1 MGERTNRGL
10 LLEVICFML
19 VCNFEA
25 NFMNGADQMDMA
37 LVGEPITLHLPL
49 PIMQRAKRLSQ
60 ELQISLENLLADA
73 VATALPPLAGL
84 QEELADELSKLAFL
98 TDDELW
104 QVMREV
110 LPPEHF
116 EQMDALLD
124 RKNQGRLL
132 ANEQQ
137 KIDRLLD
144 DYHRL
149 VLRRGQAA
157 VLLKARG
164 YEVADRNKLRA
175 DYGENV
181 HS

>member
-1 MGERTNRGL
+1 
-10 LLEVICFML
+10 
-19 VCNFEA
+19 
-25 NFMNGADQMDMA
+25 MDMA

-60 ELQISLENLLADA
+60 ELQISVENLLADA

-84 QEELADELSKLAFL
+84 QEELADELSRLAFL
-98 TDDELW
+98 ADDELLR
-104 QVMREV
+104 VMCEV

-116 EQMDALLD
+116 EEMDALLD

-132 ANEQQ
+132 ASEQQ
-137 KIDRLLD
+137 QIDRLLEE
-144 DYHRL
+144 YHRL

-164 YEVADRNKLRA
+164 YEVSDRKKLRPNH
-175 DYGENV
+175 GENV